1 MLKIIL
7 GVVAGFFVWSILWVG
22 TDAVLKAVWA
32 GYKENVEA
40 MSFSPAMLIVPLILS
55 AVCSITAGFVAALI
69 AGENSKS
76 PLILGALLLIAGIFA
91 QMGVWDKI
99 PLWYHLAFWILLI
112 PMTVLGGKLISQTNK
127 EVRRNY

>member
-22 TDAVLKAVWA
+22 TDAVLKAVWT

-112 PMTVLGGKLISQTNK
+112 PMTVFGGKLI
-127 EVRRNY
+127 RMRNETGD